1 MGRPHRIDQAG
12 AIHHVTAR
20 SNSGADIFRTDTDA
34 SVFLALF
41 ARAVADQGWRCT
53 AYCLMPSHYHV
64 LLETPRPTLSTGM
77 HWLNATYARLFN
89 SAHDRRGHVFQK
101 RFHSEIVSRDA
112 HLLEAM
118 RYIPLNP
125 VRAGLVEEPE
135 RWTWSSYRATAG
147 LCRSPMWF
155 ASDRALGAFG
165 ANILTAR
172 SAYRAFVR
180 EGDRSPRTRETQTE
194 MARRL
199 GVSQA
204 TISRM
209 LRRRDE

>member
-1 MGRPHRIDQAG
+1 VGRPHRIDHAG

-20 SNSGADIFRTDTDA
+20 SNSGTDIFRSDRDA
-34 SVFLALF
+34 SVFLAVF
-41 ARAVADQGWRCT
+41 ARAVADQGWLCT
-53 AYCLMPSHYHV
+53 AYCLMPTHYHV
-64 LLETPRPTLSTGM
+64 LLETPRPTLSAGM

-89 SAHDRRGHVFQK
+89 VAHDRRGHVFQK

-118 RYIPLNP
+118 RYIALNP
-125 VRAGLVEEPE
+125 VRAGLVDEPE
-135 RWTWSSYRATAG
+135 RWRWSNYRATAG
-147 LCRSPMWF
+147 LARPPKWF
-155 ASDRALGAFG
+155 ASERALSVFG
-165 ANILTAR
+165 ADSIAAR
-172 SAYRAFVR
+172 AAYRTFVAHGER
-180 EGDRSPRTRETQTE
+180 TPRTRETQAE

-209 LRRRDE
+209 LRQKDE